1 VSGGEST
8 AEEHTAET
16 EAVLSLQ
23 RTLAAEATD
32 EDEVVAHSSGLS
44 VYRCID
50 NE

>member
-1 VSGGEST
+1 VSSSEST
-8 AEEHTAET
+8 AEENTAVET

-23 RTLAAEATD
+23 RTLAAE

-44 VYRCID
+44 VYRCIT